1 MRTWPWV
8 VPGAEVPGMPFTWYQ
23 HRAGTAPYCPLHP
36 SGEPV
41 RAPITILL
49 MSPLSAVANT
59 VPPWRCGSPLPPAS
73 MGRVGVVAFD
83 FPGLR
88 WVRVSSEVSN
98 ALFRM
103 TGTKVKSAG
112 LSSELY
118 PPRWRWFGRQFFL
131 PVFRRHCRRIVQL
144 LHARWPERELERR
157 RIAALQADLQIATC
171 LKARGAGPKLIHS
184 EPS

>member
-103 TGTKVKSAG
+103 TGTKVSLLG
-112 LSSELY
+112 CRRHHIHHDGDGSVGNSS
-118 PPRWRWFGRQFFL
+118 L
-131 PVFRRHCRRIVQL
+131 PVCRRIVQI
-144 LHARWPERELERR
+144 LHACWPERELERR

-171 LKARGAGPKLIHS
+171 LEARGAGSKLIHS